1 MCRPPRRPSIEA
13 PCSPPIT
20 TAFANSGSVCS
31 GIIALLLLQP
41 RCDSSEALENQDAFV
56 ILQILLLVFS
66 SAEEAR
72 ETFSMSCRPIV
83 LFQCLR

>member
-41 RCDSSEALENQDAFV
+41 RYDSSEALENQSAFV
-56 ILQILLLVFS
+56 ILQNCDRRFLLRKTPAKCFG
-66 SAEEAR
+66 
-72 ETFSMSCRPIV
+72 
-83 LFQCLR
+83 

>member
-41 RCDSSEALENQDAFV
+41 RCDSSEALENQSAFV
-56 ILQILLLVFS
+56 ILKILLLEFS

-72 ETFSMSCRPIV
+72 EMFRMKRRPVVRFSA
-83 LFQCLR
+83 